1 MSFKTISINVTSDQ
15 QLVILQ
21 AQTYLKLAVSSLKL
35 KVGDLILSTSNIKV
49 SILTSFQNTLQTV
62 TNTLTSILGN
72 SRVNASILTPE
83 ETNIM
88 MQVILNFTNIFETL
102 GKN

>member
-49 SILTSFQNTLQTV
+49 SILTSFQYTLQNVSNTLA
-62 TNTLTSILGN
+62 SILGN
-72 SRVNASILTPE
+72 SRVNASILTLE

-88 MQVILNFTNIFETL
+88 MQVILNFTNILETL

>member
-49 SILTSFQNTLQTV
+49 SILTSFQYTLQNV
-62 TNTLTSILGN
+62 SNTLTSILGN
-72 SRVNASILTPE
+72 SRVNASILTLE

-88 MQVILNFTNIFETL
+88 MQVILNFTNILETL